1 MANTGKIK
9 NLLIADDHP
18 IFRKGL
24 IDLLKTSFP
33 KANIIECRNGAEAL
47 EGIFNFKP
55 EIAILDINMPEGNGL
70 DVCKRA
76 LKQQS
81 DTKII
86 ILTMY
91 REKEMIKNAM
101 LSGASGY
108 ILKDNAVDEIM
119 DCVAAVLEGEKY
131 IGTAMQ
137 DHHNELAVDDK
148 KKQLLIESIQ
158 ALSQAEL
165 KTLKLVSQNK
175 TSKEISELL
184 FLSEKTIENYRSRI
198 CQKLELPPRNNSL
211 VIWISENKEL
221 LSYISEF

>member
-1 MANTGKIK
+1 MSNTTQIK
-9 NLLIADDHP
+9 TLLIADDHP

-24 IDLLKTSFP
+24 IDLLQSSFP
-33 KANIIECRNGAEAL
+33 KVKIIECHNGAEAT
-47 EGIFNFKP
+47 EGILKLNP
-55 EIAILDINMPEGNGL
+55 EIAILDINMPEANGL
-70 DVCKRA
+70 DVCKHV
-76 LKQQS
+76 LKEQS
-81 DTKII
+81 KTKII

-119 DCVAAVLEGEKY
+119 DCINTVFKGENY
-131 IGTAMQ
+131 IGTAILP
-137 DHHNELAVDDK
+137 HHTELSLEDK
-148 KKQLLIESIQ
+148 KKQQLVDGLKN
-158 ALSQAEL
+158 LSQAEL

-211 VIWISENKEL
+211 VIWISENKAL

>member
-1 MANTGKIK
+1 MEPISS
-9 NLLIADDHP
+9 LLIADDHP

-24 IDLLKTSFP
+24 KDILQNSFP
-33 KANIIECRNGAEAL
+33 KATILECHNGAEAMDCIL
-47 EGIFNFKP
+47 KNAP
-55 EIAILDINMPEGNGL
+55 QIAILDVNMPEINGL
-70 DVCKRA
+70 DVCKQVI
-76 LKQQS
+76 KKKPGS
-81 DTKII
+81 KII

-91 REKEMIKNAM
+91 SEKEMIKNAM

-108 ILKDNAVDEIM
+108 ILKDNAVDEIIG
-119 DCVAAVLEGEKY
+119 CIQSVHLGEKY
-131 IGTAMQ
+131 IGAAMAQ
-137 DHHNELAVDDK
+137 HHNEFSKEDK
-148 KKQLLIESIQ
+148 KKQSLVERLK

>member
-1 MANTGKIK
+1 MSSIIFGSTMSLSGVAAPSTGFLVAFDNDGI
-9 NLLIADDHP
+9 
-18 IFRKGL
+18 
-24 IDLLKTSFP
+24 LKQ
-33 KANIIECRNGAEAL
+33 
-47 EGIFNFKP
+47 KP
-55 EIAILDINMPEGNGL
+55 DIAILDINMPEANGL
-70 DVCKRA
+70 DVCKRVI
-76 LKQQS
+76 KEQS
-81 DTKII
+81 TTKII

-91 REKEMIKNAM
+91 QEKEMIKNAM
-101 LSGASGY
+101 LSGAMGY

-119 DCVAAVLEGEKY
+119 DCVNTVANGENY
-131 IGTAMQ
+131 IGTAMLPY
-137 DHHNELAVDDK
+137 HNELSIEDK
-148 KKQLLIESIQ
+148 KKQQLVEGLK

-184 FLSEKTIENYRSRI
+184 FLSEKTVENYRSRI

>member
-1 MANTGKIK
+1 MSQVKT
-9 NLLIADDHP
+9 LLIADDHP

-24 IDLLKTSFP
+24 MDLLQHSFP
-33 KANIIECRNGAEAL
+33 KVKIIECHNGTEAIS
-47 EGIFNFKP
+47 GILKLKP
-55 EIAILDINMPEGNGL
+55 DIAILDINMPEANGL
-70 DVCKRA
+70 DVCKHVV
-76 LKQQS
+76 KEQS
-81 DTKII
+81 ETKII

-119 DCVAAVLEGEKY
+119 DCVNTVLNGEKY
-131 IGTAMQ
+131 IGTAMLP
-137 DHHNELAVDDK
+137 HHNELTIEDK
-148 KKQLLIESIQ
+148 KKQQLVEGLKT
-158 ALSQAEL
+158 LSQAEL

>member
-1 MANTGKIK
+1 MSQVKT
-9 NLLIADDHP
+9 LLIADDHP

-24 IDLLKTSFP
+24 MDLLQHSFP
-33 KANIIECRNGAEAL
+33 KVKIIECYNGAEAID
-47 EGIFNFKP
+47 GILKLKP
-55 EIAILDINMPEGNGL
+55 DIAILDINMPEVNGL
-70 DVCKRA
+70 DVCKHVI
-76 LKQQS
+76 KEQS
-81 DTKII
+81 ATKII

-91 REKEMIKNAM
+91 QEKEMIKNAM

-119 DCVAAVLEGEKY
+119 DCVNTVADGETY
-131 IGTAMQ
+131 IGTAMLPY
-137 DHHNELAVDDK
+137 HGEFSIEDK
-148 KKQLLIESIQ
+148 KKQQLVEGLKT
-158 ALSQAEL
+158 LSQAEL

-184 FLSEKTIENYRSRI
+184 FLSEKTVENYRSRI

>member
-1 MANTGKIK
+1 MSQVRT
-9 NLLIADDHP
+9 LLIADDHP

-24 IDLLKTSFP
+24 MDLLQNSFP
-33 KANIIECRNGAEAL
+33 KVKIIECHNGAEAIN
-47 EGIFNFKP
+47 GILKQKP
-55 EIAILDINMPEGNGL
+55 DIAILDINMPEANGL
-70 DVCKRA
+70 DVCKHVI
-76 LKQQS
+76 KEQS
-81 DTKII
+81 TTKII

-91 REKEMIKNAM
+91 QEKEMIKNAM
-101 LSGASGY
+101 LSGAMGY

-119 DCVAAVLEGEKY
+119 DCVNTVAEGETY
-131 IGTAMQ
+131 IGTAMLPY
-137 DHHNELAVDDK
+137 HTELSIEDK
-148 KKQLLIESIQ
+148 KKQQLVEGLKT
-158 ALSQAEL
+158 LSQAEL

-184 FLSEKTIENYRSRI
+184 FLSEKTVENYRSRI

>member
-1 MANTGKIK
+1 MIEIK
-9 NLLIADDHP
+9 TLLIADDHP

-24 IDLLKTSFP
+24 MDLLQTSFP
-33 KANIIECRNGAEAL
+33 TAKIIECQHGAQAIS
-47 EGIFNFKP
+47 GILKLKP
-55 EIAILDINMPEGNGL
+55 EIAILDINMPEVNGL
-70 DVCKRA
+70 DVCKRI
-76 LKQQS
+76 LKEQS
-81 DTKII
+81 NTKII

-119 DCVAAVLEGEKY
+119 DCINTVLNGEKY

-137 DHHNELAVDDK
+137 AHHVELTSDDLK
-148 KKQLLIESIQ
+148 KKLLIDRLKT
-158 ALSQAEL
+158 LSQAEL
-165 KTLKLVSQNK
+165 KTLKLVSKNK

>member
-1 MANTGKIK
+1 MDNSTQIK
-9 NLLIADDHP
+9 TLLIADDHP
-18 IFRKGL
+18 LFRKGL
-24 IDLLKTSFP
+24 IDLLQNSFP
-33 KANIIECRNGAEAL
+33 NVKIIECHNGTEAIDSIL
-47 EGIFNFKP
+47 KLMP
-55 EIAILDINMPEGNGL
+55 EVAILDINMPEANGL
-70 DVCKRA
+70 DVCKRV
-76 LKQQS
+76 LKENTN
-81 DTKII
+81 TKII

-101 LSGASGY
+101 LSGALGY
-108 ILKDNAVDEIM
+108 ILKDTAGDEIV
-119 DCVAAVLEGEKY
+119 DCVNTVWGGDKY
-131 IGTAMQ
+131 IGTAMLP
-137 DHHNELAVDDK
+137 HHSELSLEDK
-148 KKQLLIESIQ
+148 KKQQLVDGLKN
-158 ALSQAEL
+158 LSQAEL

>member
-1 MANTGKIK
+1 MNQVKT
-9 NLLIADDHP
+9 LLIADDHP

-24 IDLLKTSFP
+24 MDLLQHSFP
-33 KANIIECRNGAEAL
+33 KVKIIECHNGKEAID
-47 EGIFNFKP
+47 GILNQKP
-55 EIAILDINMPEGNGL
+55 DIAILDINMPEMNGL
-70 DVCKRA
+70 DVCKQVVKERSA
-76 LKQQS
+76 
-81 DTKII
+81 TKVI

-91 REKEMIKNAM
+91 QEKEMIKNAM
-101 LSGASGY
+101 LSGAMGY

-119 DCVAAVLEGEKY
+119 DCVNTVIENETY
-131 IGTAMQ
+131 IGTTMLPY
-137 DHHNELAVDDK
+137 HNELSIDDK
-148 KKQLLIESIQ
+148 KKQQLVEGLKT
-158 ALSQAEL
+158 LSQAEL

-184 FLSEKTIENYRSRI
+184 FLSEKTVENYRSRI

>member
-1 MANTGKIK
+1 MSSIK
-9 NLLIADDHP
+9 TLLIADDHP

-24 IDLLKTSFP
+24 MDLLQHSFP
-33 KANIIECRNGAEAL
+33 KVKIIECHNGTEAID
-47 EGIFNFKP
+47 GILKQKP
-55 EIAILDINMPEGNGL
+55 DIAILDINMPEANGL
-70 DVCKRA
+70 DVCKRVI
-76 LKQQS
+76 KEQS
-81 DTKII
+81 TTKSI

-91 REKEMIKNAM
+91 QEKEMIKNAM
-101 LSGASGY
+101 LSGAMGY

-119 DCVAAVLEGEKY
+119 DCVNTVANGENY
-131 IGTAMQ
+131 IGTAMLPY
-137 DHHNELAVDDK
+137 HNELSIEDK
-148 KKQLLIESIQ
+148 KKQQLVEGLK

-184 FLSEKTIENYRSRI
+184 FLSEKTVENYRSRI

>member
-1 MANTGKIK
+1 MSSIK
-9 NLLIADDHP
+9 TLLIADDHP

-24 IDLLKTSFP
+24 MDLLQHSFP
-33 KANIIECRNGAEAL
+33 KVKIIECHNGAEAID
-47 EGIFNFKP
+47 GILKQKP
-55 EIAILDINMPEGNGL
+55 DIAILDINMPEANGL
-70 DVCKRA
+70 DVCKHVI
-76 LKQQS
+76 KEQS
-81 DTKII
+81 TTKII

-91 REKEMIKNAM
+91 QEKEMIKNAI
-101 LSGASGY
+101 LSGAMGY

-119 DCVAAVLEGEKY
+119 DCVNTVANGENY
-131 IGTAMQ
+131 IGSAMLPY
-137 DHHNELAVDDK
+137 NSELSIEDK
-148 KKQLLIESIQ
+148 KKQQLVEGLK

-175 TSKEISELL
+175 PSKEISELL
-184 FLSEKTIENYRSRI
+184 FLSEKTVENYRSRI

>member
-1 MANTGKIK
+1 MNQVKT
-9 NLLIADDHP
+9 LLIADDHP

-24 IDLLKTSFP
+24 MDLLQHSFP
-33 KANIIECRNGAEAL
+33 KVKIIECHNGAEAID
-47 EGIFNFKP
+47 GILKQKP
-55 EIAILDINMPEGNGL
+55 DIAILDINMPEANGL
-70 DVCKRA
+70 DVCKHVI
-76 LKQQS
+76 KQQS
-81 DTKII
+81 TTKII

-91 REKEMIKNAM
+91 QEKEMIKNAM
-101 LSGASGY
+101 LSGAMGY

-119 DCVAAVLEGEKY
+119 DCVNTVANGENY
-131 IGTAMQ
+131 IGTAMLPY
-137 DHHNELAVDDK
+137 HNELSIEDK
-148 KKQLLIESIQ
+148 KKQQLVEGLK

-184 FLSEKTIENYRSRI
+184 FLSEKTVENYRSRI